1 MFKDRY
7 GSEFKTK
14 VNKWL
19 QTFDAYVRD
28 GDFDDA
34 ETESVESQRAEGDAN
49 SVQDNSDVEMQSAAS
64 ADDLDEAEQ
73 VLWNDMVRGSV
84 LPNVEESSS
93 SSDLAAHEQQLW
105 EDILRNSSLPDYDA
119 YETQEGVNADAV
131 SDDGDVVS
139 IEVQAESDDVVSI
152 EVQAESDVDEYSND
166 DPDIEDDEPDI
177 EDDEPD
183 IEDDEHDVEDDEQ
196 DDIMTLMK
204 LSMIVV
210 QVMAVLNNQSQ

>member
-73 VLWNDMVRGSV
+73 VLWNDMVRGSA
-84 LPNVEESSS
+84 LPNVEGGSS
-93 SSDLAAHEQQLW
+93 SSDLAVHEQQLW

-139 IEVQAESDDVVSI
+139 IEVQAESD
-152 EVQAESDVDEYSND
+152 VDEDSND
-166 DPDIEDDEPDI
+166 DPDI

-196 DDIMTLMK
+196 DDISGATEEHHPAMDL
-204 LSMIVV
+204 I
-210 QVMAVLNNQSQ
+210 